1 MTLSLTSPGRAFDDF
16 NRANGAIGANWT
28 KEYAAGGDLS
38 IAGNKAVSSAQDN
51 VWSFNPFGSANTD
64 QFVSMVVYSSVNYAY
79 KCLARCG
86 GTNGVG
92 AGYQVLLSGLG
103 SLSVWN
109 LAVGTQMGS
118 TQTVSSVTSIGIRV
132 TGSGATTKVSAFY
145 NGSIHASLTDLTAA
159 TYTNAGKAGAY
170 TVGANSS
177 IDNFESLSRANVLVT
192 SLPTGYYARLT
203 DGTNVVDAAESSGTA
218 TITPSTAQGFGPWTL
233 RIYNA
238 NPTTTGVQQGADQTG
253 VYGGDS
259 WAGSGFVTTQA
270 LAGSASGLG
279 ALTSVLAL
287 LRPLTGVSTG
297 AGTEAATLAQLVS
310 LSANAT
316 GAGTEAAALAEIQA
330 LTAAANGAGSLAAVF
345 AEVAQ
350 LAASAT
356 GTGNEAATLTQIA
369 SLAATATGL
378 GSETVTLA
386 QLTALAASAT
396 GTGTQTAIIASL
408 LLLAAHATG
417 TGALTATMNE
427 LQALAASSTGVAT
440 VTAVQGSYTVL
451 LNAAALGSGS
461 ASATLTGLRQIA
473 AQAIGVGNAQ
483 ATLAALQALVAST
496 AGVGTEAA
504 TVTGVAAL
512 GAAAAT
518 GNATATA
525 TLNQLASL
533 AAAATGAGAVTAGLA
548 AMLAMSG
555 SAMGTASVTAD
566 MNALLDLGAAIA
578 AGNGGMTAAL
588 AKVTSLAAR
597 ATGTGSE
604 VAVIAQLDFTHGA
617 LAYNAR
623 LAIAE
628 QSRATLGVLPSAD
641 APSLTLQ
648 AVADTTARMSY
659 GAEPVHVILEAGE

>member
-64 QFVSMVVYSSVNYAY
+64 QFVSMVVYSSVNYSY

-109 LAVGTQMGS
+109 LAAGTQMGS

-170 TVGANSS
+170 TVVANSS

-233 RIYNA
+233 RIYNG
-238 NPTTTGVQQGADQTG
+238 NPTGAGVQQGSDQTG

-279 ALTSVLAL
+279 ALTAVLAL
-287 LRPLTGVSTG
+287 LQPLTGVSTG
-297 AGTEAATLAQLVS
+297 TGTEAATLAQLV
-310 LSANAT
+310 
-316 GAGTEAAALAEIQA
+316 
-330 LTAAANGAGSLAAVF
+330 
-345 AEVAQ
+345 
-350 LAASAT
+350 
-356 GTGNEAATLTQIA
+356 
-369 SLAATATGL
+369 
-378 GSETVTLA
+378 
-386 QLTALAASAT
+386 ALAANAR
-396 GTGTQTAIIASL
+396 
-408 LLLAAHATG
+408 
-417 TGALTATMNE
+417 
-427 LQALAASSTGVAT
+427 GVAT
-440 VTAVQGSYTVL
+440 TTAVEGAYTAL
-451 LNAAALGSGS
+451 GNAAALGS
-461 ASATLTGLRQIA
+461 ATATATLTQLAPLA
-473 AQAIGVGNAQ
+473 AQATGYGSTLATLAEIQQMQDAAANGDGNAQ
-483 ATLAALQALVAST
+483 ATLTQLQHLVAAAVGIST
-496 AGVGTEAA
+496 VSVHT
-504 TVTGVAAL
+504 TGLAPL
-512 GAAAAT
+512 SAAAI
-518 GNATATA
+518 GDATASAMLT
-525 TLNQLASL
+525 QIVSL
-533 AAAATGAGAVTAGLA
+533 AAAATGADE
-548 AMLAMSG
+548 
-555 SAMGTASVTAD
+555 VTAD
-566 MNALLDLGAAIA
+566 LALMLARSASAIGTGQAHADLGGMESLGAALA
-578 AGNGGMTAAL
+578 VGNGGAEATLARIVALAANACGLAYMTAEL
-588 AKVTSLAAR
+588 TTRVSTAAR
-597 ATGTGSE
+597 YAAHLRCGHTT
-604 VAVIAQLDFTHGA
+604 
-617 LAYNAR
+617 AR
-623 LAIAE
+623 LHY
-628 QSRATLGVLPSAD
+628 S
-641 APSLTLQ
+641 
-648 AVADTTARMSY
+648 ADTTATMRVE
-659 GAEPVHVILEAGE
+659 GDNVRFTLEAE

>member
-64 QFVSMVVYSSVNYAY
+64 QFVSMVVYSSVNYSY

-109 LAVGTQMGS
+109 LAAGTQMGS

-170 TVGANSS
+170 TVAANSS

-233 RIYNA
+233 RIYNG
-238 NPTTTGVQQGADQTG
+238 NPTGAGVQQGSDQTG

-279 ALTSVLAL
+279 ALTAVLAL
-287 LRPLTGVSTG
+287 LQPLTGVSTG
-297 AGTEAATLAQLVS
+297 TGTEAATLTQLAPLAAQ
-310 LSANAT
+310 AT
-316 GAGTEAAALAEIQA
+316 GYGSTLATLAEIQQMQD
-330 LTAAANGAGSLAAVF
+330 AAANGD
-345 AEVAQ
+345 
-350 LAASAT
+350 
-356 GTGNEAATLTQIA
+356 
-369 SLAATATGL
+369 
-378 GSETVTLA
+378 
-386 QLTALAASAT
+386 
-396 GTGTQTAIIASL
+396 
-408 LLLAAHATG
+408 
-417 TGALTATMNE
+417 
-427 LQALAASSTGVAT
+427 
-440 VTAVQGSYTVL
+440 
-451 LNAAALGSGS
+451 
-461 ASATLTGLRQIA
+461 
-473 AQAIGVGNAQ
+473 GNAQ
-483 ATLAALQALVAST
+483 ATLTQLQHLVAAAVGIST
-496 AGVGTEAA
+496 VSVHT
-504 TVTGVAAL
+504 TGLAPL
-512 GAAAAT
+512 SAAAI
-518 GNATATA
+518 GDATASAMLT
-525 TLNQLASL
+525 QIVSL
-533 AAAATGAGAVTAGLA
+533 AAAATGADE
-548 AMLAMSG
+548 
-555 SAMGTASVTAD
+555 VTAD
-566 MNALLDLGAAIA
+566 LALMLARSASAIGTGQAHADLGGMESLGAALA
-578 AGNGGMTAAL
+578 VGNGGAEATLARIVALAANACGLAYMTAEL
-588 AKVTSLAAR
+588 TTRVSTAAR
-597 ATGTGSE
+597 YAAHLRCGHTT
-604 VAVIAQLDFTHGA
+604 
-617 LAYNAR
+617 AR
-623 LAIAE
+623 LHY
-628 QSRATLGVLPSAD
+628 S
-641 APSLTLQ
+641 
-648 AVADTTARMSY
+648 ADTTATMRVE
-659 GAEPVHVILEAGE
+659 GDNVRFTLEAE